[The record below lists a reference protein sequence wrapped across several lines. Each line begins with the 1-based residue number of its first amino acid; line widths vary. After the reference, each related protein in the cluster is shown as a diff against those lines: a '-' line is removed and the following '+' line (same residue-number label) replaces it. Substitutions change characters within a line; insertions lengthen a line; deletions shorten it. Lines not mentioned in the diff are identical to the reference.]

1 MGLNKHDFKYYPLD
15 QFTDPTVRKVFENR
29 YTEIQTAK
37 KSGSQQ
43 LEQLTN
49 NWLKEAKR
57 NRGTEKRELGL
68 TSACIYLLLAQ
79 NGQDQKS
86 TATMEAVDQTVMYF
100 HFAANELRQ
109 RDMLEAAAQCYF
121 NSALRDF
128 ELARKKKFE
137 CVPSRLEKTIEF
149 GLRSAGRG
157 KGLFNDLG
165 EEEKEDEIHVL
176 RLDIKKLELTRKNN
190 LFLPSVMTVWRIST
204 KYGTSPGR

>member
-121 NSALRDF
+121 NSALRAF
-128 ELARKKKFE
+128 ELARKKSLN
-137 CVPSRLEKTIEF
+137 VYLPVSRRQLNLDCDQRVEARGYSTI
-149 GLRSAGRG
+149 
-157 KGLFNDLG
+157 
-165 EEEKEDEIHVL
+165 
-176 RLDIKKLELTRKNN
+176 
-190 LFLPSVMTVWRIST
+190 
-204 KYGTSPGR
+204 